1 MERKMVD
8 FIKEQYP
15 PGTRIRL
22 NSMDDPYAP
31 ILPGTEGEVDFVDDA
46 GQLHMKWDNGRSLA
60 LIPGE
65 DSFTVLPPKL
75 TTLKLYMPLTA
86 DLYERNEYGEF
97 DDSSTLLEGREL
109 RGYQDQITAAL
120 VKNRMPEEAERG
132 IMHWY
137 HKPDSINAKVYRSPP
152 CSVHACSFLKGKS
165 ADIQKRTRRA
175 DFMKIAIGMIVRDI
189 LSAHPLT
196 DFLDNAE
203 EHGHALDRVII
214 VYSHQADPGAVEE
227 LRSRTNLSLIK
238 LQSNERAHLIMKEIG
253 VRHSSIHQL
262 LYCPLIDAHGL
273 IPYGFNRN
281 QALMEAMFT
290 GTDYLLFVDSDVRPE
305 VLRKTPDGAVQSE
318 EIDFI
323 GAHLHGLSL
332 GADVTS
338 SDYSGYNILP
348 PASFDGMKDLL
359 WGLHKESMADF
370 WQNSEAHRG
379 LVIQED
385 QNAEPQ
391 PTTKVLGGN
400 LGIRMSALTTLP
412 PFFSPYYFYN
422 RTPLLARGEDT
433 LMGMAAS
440 QSHIRCLDIQTP
452 IFHDTYGDYPKVP
465 DLRNDS
471 RVRDRLYYACTGWV
485 GRNVFFRW
493 KTGHT
498 PSEFTQRNRQLA
510 AGAKALARYTNDRRF
525 LYLPD
530 IQSAAES
537 WLPDMIGQY
546 QKSKEAWNEL
556 TERWFG
562 R

>member
-1 MERKMVD
+1 MLRRTNTLNRLHS
-8 FIKEQYP
+8 IA
-15 PGTRIRL
+15 IRL
-22 NSMDDPYAP
+22 NCKYAARVYCIP
-31 ILPGTEGEVDFVDDA
+31 VHNDGTRTA
-46 GQLHMKWDNGRSLA
+46 LA
-60 LIPGE
+60 
-65 DSFTVLPPKL
+65 
-75 TTLKLYMPLTA
+75 
-86 DLYERNEYGEF
+86 
-97 DDSSTLLEGREL
+97 
-109 RGYQDQITAAL
+109 QIAAL
-120 VKNRMPEEAERG
+120 LRPRQA
-132 IMHWY
+132 
-137 HKPDSINAKVYRSPP
+137 
-152 CSVHACSFLKGKS
+152 SFLPQDMEQRLFCLNGE
-165 ADIQKRTRRA
+165 AA
-175 DFMKIAIGMIVRDI
+175 
-189 LSAHPLT
+189 PLPI
-196 DFLDNAE
+196 
-203 EHGHALDRVII
+203 EHQFYLVFC
-214 VYSHQADPGAVEE
+214 
-227 LRSRTNLSLIK
+227 
-238 LQSNERAHLIMKEIG
+238 HLCSP
-253 VRHSSIHQL
+253 V
-262 LYCPLIDAHGL
+262 
-273 IPYGFNRN
+273 
-281 QALMEAMFT
+281 
-290 GTDYLLFVDSDVRPE
+290 FV
-305 VLRKTPDGAVQSE
+305 
-318 EIDFI
+318 I

-348 PASFDGMKDLL
+348 PASFDGMTDLL
-359 WGLHKESMADF
+359 WGLHKETMTDF

-379 LVIQED
+379 LVIQEA

-391 PTTKVLGGN
+391 PTIKVLGGN

-471 RVRDRLYYACTGWV
+471 RVRDRLYYACIGWI

>member
-1 MERKMVD
+1 
-8 FIKEQYP
+8 
-15 PGTRIRL
+15 
-22 NSMDDPYAP
+22 
-31 ILPGTEGEVDFVDDA
+31 
-46 GQLHMKWDNGRSLA
+46 
-60 LIPGE
+60 
-65 DSFTVLPPKL
+65 
-75 TTLKLYMPLTA
+75 
-86 DLYERNEYGEF
+86 
-97 DDSSTLLEGREL
+97 
-109 RGYQDQITAAL
+109 
-120 VKNRMPEEAERG
+120 
-132 IMHWY
+132 
-137 HKPDSINAKVYRSPP
+137 
-152 CSVHACSFLKGKS
+152 
-165 ADIQKRTRRA
+165 
-175 DFMKIAIGMIVRDI
+175 MKIAIGMIVRDI

-203 EHGHALDRVII
+203 KYGHALDRMIV
-214 VYSHQADPGAVEE
+214 VYSHQADSKAVEE

-238 LQSNERAHLIMKEIG
+238 LQSNERARLIMKEIG

-290 GTDYLLFVDSDVRPE
+290 GTDYLIFVDSDVRPE

-338 SDYSGYNILP
+338 SDYSLP

-412 PFFSPYYFYN
+412 PFFSP
-422 RTPLLARGEDT
+422 LLFLQQD
-433 LMGMAAS
+433 AAS
-440 QSHIRCLDIQTP
+440 CPGRRYPHGNGRVPEPYQMSGHP
-452 IFHDTYGDYPKVP
+452 DTY
-465 DLRNDS
+465 
-471 RVRDRLYYACTGWV
+471 
-485 GRNVFFRW
+485 
-493 KTGHT
+493 
-498 PSEFTQRNRQLA
+498 
-510 AGAKALARYTNDRRF
+510 
-525 LYLPD
+525 LP
-530 IQSAAES
+530 
-537 WLPDMIGQY
+537 
-546 QKSKEAWNEL
+546 
-556 TERWFG
+556 
-562 R
+562 